1 MNDRKVKVRI
11 APSPTGDPHV
21 GTAYIALFN
30 YAFAKKMNGSF
41 ILRIE
46 DTDQARSTES
56 SEDAIMES
64 LKWLGL
70 QWDEGPDIGGPNGP
84 YRQSERKEIYKKYAM
99 ELVESGHAYPCF
111 CTSERLNDI
120 RKKQRLLK
128 QKPMYD
134 GKCRSI
140 PREEAEKRI
149 ESGEPYVL
157 RLAVPKDGTSVVLDR
172 LRGKVTFNNSE
183 IDDQVLMKSDGF
195 PTYHLANVV
204 DDHLMGVTHVVRAE
218 EWINSLPKHFLL
230 YRAFGWEPP
239 EFVHMPLLRNKDKS
253 KISKRKNPVNID
265 YYRSIGILP
274 QAMLNFLAMMG
285 YSMPDGKEQFSLDE
299 FVTEFS
305 FDRVSLGGPVFDI
318 DKLMWLNGTY
328 MRQMDDKD
336 LLETI
341 QKEVLST
348 KRLAPIVP
356 LVKERIRTLGE
367 FADAVAFYFLPQVNL
382 PIPDVLRATKQRDPK
397 ETSAYLKKFI
407 KTFDDLKDFSNETIN
422 AHMRAFAEQED
433 LKTREFFM
441 VVRLAV
447 TGRKASPPLIETMGI
462 LGRAAC
468 AERLRMAAEKLNA
481 YRQQPQK

>member
-1 MNDRKVKVRI
+1 MKDVKVRI

-30 YAFAKKMNGSF
+30 YAFAKKNNGKF

-46 DTDQARSTES
+46 DTDQARSVKS
-56 SEDAIMES
+56 SEDAIIDS

-70 QWDEGPDIGGPNGP
+70 QWDEGPDVGGPNGP
-84 YRQSERKEIYKKYAM
+84 YRQSERKEIYHKYAM

-111 CTSERLNDI
+111 CTADRLKDL
-120 RKKQRLLK
+120 RRKQRLLK

-140 PREEAEKRI
+140 PLQEAKERI
-149 ESGEPYVL
+149 EAGESYVI
-157 RLAVPKDGTSVVLDR
+157 RLAVPKDGVSVVRDR
-172 LRGKVTFNNSE
+172 LRGKITFNNSE
-183 IDDQVLMKSDGF
+183 IDDQVLLKSDGF

-204 DDHLMGVTHVVRAE
+204 DDHLMGVTHVIRAE

-230 YRAFGWEPP
+230 YQAFGWEPP
-239 EFVHMPLLRNKDKS
+239 QFVHMPLLRNKDKS

-285 YSMPDGKEQFSLDE
+285 YSMPDGSEQFTLQDFANE
-299 FVTEFS
+299 ID

-318 DKLMWLNGTY
+318 DKLMWLNGIY
-328 MRQMDDKD
+328 IRELDDD
-336 LLETI
+336 ALLKLL
-341 QKEVLST
+341 QNEVFSK
-348 KRLAPIVP
+348 KRLLPILP

-367 FADAVAFYFLPQVNL
+367 FPNAAAFYFQPVLEL
-382 PIPDVLRATKQRDPK
+382 PISEVLRATKRRDTK
-397 ETSAYLKKFI
+397 ETAAYLKKFV
-407 KTFDDLKDFSNETIN
+407 KAFDELKAFSKETIE
-422 AHMRAFAEQED
+422 AQMRAFAEQEG

-447 TGRKASPPLIETMGI
+447 TGRKASPPLIETMEI
-462 LGRAAC
+462 LGLAAC
-468 AERLRMAAEKLNA
+468 EQRLRLAIEKLLA
-481 YRQQPQK
+481 YRP

>member
-1 MNDRKVKVRI
+1 MSNREIKVRI

-21 GTAYIALFN
+21 GTAYIGLFN
-30 YAFAKKMNGSF
+30 YAFAKKMNGKF

-46 DTDQARSTES
+46 DTDQARSTQS

-64 LKWLGL
+64 LRWLGL
-70 QWDEGPDIGGPNGP
+70 QWDEGPDVGGPNGP
-84 YRQSERKEIYKKYAM
+84 YRQSERKEIYRKYAM

-111 CTSERLNDI
+111 CTSERLDEL
-120 RKKQRLLK
+120 RRKQRLLK

-140 PREEAEKRI
+140 PKDEAAKRI
-149 ESGEPYVL
+149 ASGEPYVL
-157 RLAVPKDGTSVVLDR
+157 RLAVPKEGASVVLDR
-172 LRGKVTFNNSE
+172 LRGRVTFNNSE

-230 YRAFGWEPP
+230 YQAFGWEPP
-239 EFVHMPLLRNKDKS
+239 EFIHMPLLRNKDKS

-274 QAMLNFLAMMG
+274 EVMLNFLAMMG
-285 YSMPDGKEQFSLDE
+285 YSMPDGREQFTLDE
-299 FVTEFS
+299 FVAEFD

-328 MRQMDDKD
+328 IRELDDGHLLD
-336 LLETI
+336 LL
-341 QKEVLST
+341 QKEFFSA
-348 KRLAPIVP
+348 KRLGPIVP
-356 LVKERIRTLGE
+356 LVKERIRTLGD
-367 FADAVAFYFLPQVNL
+367 FADAVSFYFMPQVEL
-382 PIPDVLRATKQRDPK
+382 PIPDVLKATKQRDPK
-397 ETSAYLKKFI
+397 ETAAYIKRFLKS
-407 KTFDDLKDFSNETIN
+407 FDSLQDFSNETIE
-422 AHMRAFAEQED
+422 AHMRAFCEQEN

-462 LGRAAC
+462 MGRAAC
-468 AERLRMAAEKLNA
+468 AERLRLAAEKLHA
-481 YRQQPQK
+481 YRPQPKS